1 MKFAA
6 TFFLAASMFL
16 SLIHTT
22 ANAEGEGYR
31 PLQGAPDCCGTG
43 CVQPCISENGI
54 SNGISGINLDTDDDA
69 AGGNAGS
76 AESKKV
82 EVKAVGVKFAPLVAY
97 AEVGDTVIWTNMAA
111 HFVESIAEMSPADL
125 EAFQSEMSADFAFE
139 VKSEGI
145 ITYKC
150 PPHWGARMGGFIV
163 VGKPDN
169 LEELLE
175 QYMETANTTAG
186 LKAAKGL
193 VKKLRK
199 DLTKNGHL

>member
-1 MKFAA
+1 LKFASI
-6 TFFLAASMFL
+6 FFFTVTLAL
-16 SLIHTT
+16 SNTYAH
-22 ANAEGEGYR
+22 AD
-31 PLQGAPDCCGTG
+31 P
-43 CVQPCISENGI
+43 
-54 SNGISGINLDTDDDA
+54 
-69 AGGNAGS
+69 
-76 AESKKV
+76 KKV
-82 EVKAVGVKFAPLVAY
+82 EIKAVGVKFDPLVVY
-97 AEVGDTVIWTNMAA
+97 AEVGDTINWKNMAA
-111 HFVESIAEMSPADL
+111 HFVESIDVMSPADL
-125 EAFQSEMSADFAFE
+125 EAFQSEMSADFAIE

-169 LEELLE
+169 VEELLA
-175 QYMETANTTAG
+175 QYAETANSTPG